1 MNRRHILAL
10 PLAGALAPLA
20 RPALGQSYPT
30 RPVRVVVPYPAGQG
44 TDIFGRRFAEFYQ
57 RRLGHPF
64 VVENRAG
71 AGGNIGSALVA
82 RAEPDGYTLLWGT
95 NATHAANEFMF
106 ASLGFDPVADF
117 VPIAAI
123 LSLGMVLYTGAESP
137 HRTLADLLAAAR
149 ARPGQVSIGVP
160 STTARVAAEILR
172 RAAGVEIQQVPYTG
186 SAQALTGA
194 LRGDVA
200 GVVDTIASSLGQV
213 QGGRIRP
220 LGVSLGSR
228 SGSLPDVPT
237 FREQGVDAE
246 VTAWNAFYA
255 PKGTPAEIVRA
266 LNEASNAALADPEL
280 RAGVI
285 RGGAEPLG
293 GTPADLLALMRAD
306 RAKWQPVIESLGL
319 RAS

>member
-1 MNRRHILAL
+1 MHRRTVLTL
-10 PLAGALAPLA
+10 PVAAALA
-20 RPALGQSYPT
+20 RPALAQAWPS
-30 RPVRVVVPYPAGQG
+30 RPVRIVVPYPAGQG
-44 TDIFGRRFAEFYQ
+44 TDLFARRFSEFYQ
-57 RRLGHPF
+57 RRLGQPF

-71 AGGNIGSALVA
+71 AGGNIGSVAVA
-82 RAEPDGYTLLWGT
+82 RAEADGYTLLWGT

-117 VPIAAI
+117 APIAAI
-123 LSLGMVLYTGAESP
+123 LSLGMLLYTGSESP
-137 HRTLADLLAAAR
+137 YRSLTDLIAAAR
-149 ARPGQVSIGVP
+149 ARPGSVSIGVP

-172 RAAGVEIQQVPYTG
+172 RAAGVEIQQVPYNG

-194 LRGDVA
+194 LRGDVQ

-220 LGVSLGSR
+220 LGVSLGQR

-246 VTAWNAFYA
+246 VTAWNAFFA
-255 PKGTPAEIVRA
+255 PKHTPPEVIRL
-266 LNEASNAALADPEL
+266 LNTASNAALADQEL
-280 RAGVI
+280 RAEI
-285 RGGAEPLG
+285 IQRGAEPLG
-293 GTPADLLALMRAD
+293 GTPEDLAALMRTD
-306 RAKWQPVIESLGL
+306 RAKWQPVIEALGL

>member
-1 MNRRHILAL
+1 MKRRHILAL
-10 PLAGALAPLA
+10 PLLAAAPPLV
-20 RPALGQSYPT
+20 RPALAQAWPART
-30 RPVRVVVPYPAGQG
+30 VRIVVPYPAGQG
-44 TDIFGRRFAEFYQ
+44 TDIFGRRFADYYQ
-57 RRLGHPF
+57 RRFGQPF

-71 AGGNIGSALVA
+71 AGGNIGTAVVA

-106 ASLGFDPVADF
+106 TSLGFDPVADF
-117 VPIAAI
+117 APIAAI
-123 LSLGMVLYTGAESP
+123 LSLGMLLYANQDSAIRSLG
-137 HRTLADLLAAAR
+137 DLIAAAR

-160 STTARVAAEILR
+160 STTSRVAAEILR
-172 RAAGVEIQQVPYTG
+172 RAAGVEIQQVPYNG

-194 LRGDVA
+194 LRGDVNA
-200 GVVDTIASSLGQV
+200 VVDTIASSLGTL

-220 LGVSLGSR
+220 LGVSLGRR

-246 VTAWNAFYA
+246 VTAWNAFFA

-266 LNEASNAALADPEL
+266 LNEASNAALADPAL
-280 RAGVI
+280 RAGIVAS
-285 RGGAEPLG
+285 GAEPLG
-293 GTPADLLALMRAD
+293 GTPEDLAALMRVD
-306 RAKWQPVIESLGL
+306 REKWKPIIESLGL

>member
-1 MNRRHILAL
+1 MERRYILAL
-10 PLAGALAPLA
+10 PLLAAAPPLA
-20 RPALGQSYPT
+20 LPALGQSWPA
-30 RPVRVVVPYPAGQG
+30 RPVRIVVPYPAGQG
-44 TDIFGRRFAEFYQ
+44 TDLFGRRFAEFYQ
-57 RRLGHPF
+57 RRFGQSF

-71 AGGNIGSALVA
+71 AGGNIGSAFVA
-82 RAEPDGYTLLWGT
+82 RAEPDGHTLLWGT
-95 NATHAANEFMF
+95 NASHAANEFMF
-106 ASLGFDPVADF
+106 SSLGFDPVADF
-117 VPIAAI
+117 SPIAAI
-123 LSLGMVLYTGAESP
+123 LSLGMVLYTGQETPLRS
-137 HRTLADLLAAAR
+137 LADLLVAAR
-149 ARPGQVSIGVP
+149 ARPGQISIGVP
-160 STTARVAAEILR
+160 STTARVTTEILR
-172 RAAGVEIQQVPYTG
+172 RAGGIELQQVPYSG

-194 LRGDVA
+194 LRGDVQ

-220 LGVSLGSR
+220 IGVSLGRR

-255 PKGTPAEIVRA
+255 PKGTPPEIVRM
-266 LNEASNAALADPEL
+266 LNEASNAALTDAEL

-293 GTPADLLALMRAD
+293 GTPEDLLELMRTD

>member
-1 MNRRHILAL
+1 MKRRNILAL
-10 PLAGALAPLA
+10 PLAAAAGSLA
-20 RPALGQSYPT
+20 RPALGQSWPS
-30 RPVRVVVPYPAGQG
+30 RPVRIVVPYPAGQG

-57 RRLGHPF
+57 RRLGQPF

-71 AGGNIGSALVA
+71 AGGNIGSAAVA

-106 ASLGFDPVADF
+106 ASLGYDPVTDF
-117 VPIAAI
+117 APIAAI
-123 LSLGMVLYTGAESP
+123 LSLGMLLYTGQDSGI
-137 HRTLADLLAAAR
+137 RSLADLVAAAR

-160 STTARVAAEILR
+160 STTSRVAAEILR
-172 RAAGVEIQQVPYTG
+172 RAAGVEIQQVPYNG

-194 LRGDVA
+194 LRGDVQ
-200 GVVDTIASSLGQV
+200 GVVDTIASTLGAL
-213 QGGRIRP
+213 QGSRIRP
-220 LGVSLGSR
+220 IGVSLGSR

-255 PKGTPAEIVRA
+255 PKGTPAEIVRT
-266 LNEASNAALADPEL
+266 LNEASNAALADPAL

-285 RGGAEPLG
+285 SGGAEPLG
-293 GTPADLLALMRAD
+293 GTPADLTALMRAD

>member
-1 MNRRHILAL
+1 MKRRHILAL
-10 PLAGALAPLA
+10 PLVAAAPPLA
-20 RPALGQSYPT
+20 RPALAQSWPA
-30 RPVRVVVPYPAGQG
+30 RPVRIVVPYPAGQG

-57 RRLGHPF
+57 RRLGQPF

-71 AGGNIGSALVA
+71 AGGNIGSAVVA

-117 VPIAAI
+117 APIAAI
-123 LSLGMVLYTGAESP
+123 LSLGMLLYTGQDSAIRS
-137 HRTLADLLAAAR
+137 LADLVAAAR

-160 STTARVAAEILR
+160 STTSRVAAEILR
-172 RAAGVEIQQVPYTG
+172 RAAGVEIQQVPYNG

-194 LRGDVA
+194 LRGDVQ
-200 GVVDTIASSLGQV
+200 GVVDTIASSLGAL
-213 QGGRIRP
+213 QGSRIRP

-255 PKGTPAEIVRA
+255 PKGTPAEIVRT
-266 LNEASNAALADPEL
+266 LNEASNAALADPAL

-285 RGGAEPLG
+285 SGGAEPLG
-293 GTPADLLALMRAD
+293 GTPADLAALMRTD

>member
-1 MNRRHILAL
+1 MKRRHILAL
-10 PLAGALAPLA
+10 PLLAAAPPLA
-20 RPALGQSYPT
+20 RPALAQAWPT
-30 RPVRVVVPYPAGQG
+30 RSVRIVVPYPAGQG
-44 TDIFGRRFAEFYQ
+44 TDIFGRRFAEYYQ
-57 RRLGHPF
+57 RRFGHPF

-71 AGGNIGSALVA
+71 AGGNIGSVVVA

-117 VPIAAI
+117 APIAAI
-123 LSLGMVLYTGAESP
+123 LNLGMLLYTNQESP
-137 HRTLADLLAAAR
+137 IRSLTDLIAAAR

-160 STTARVAAEILR
+160 STTSRVAAEILR
-172 RAAGVEIQQVPYTG
+172 RAAGVEIQQVPYNG

-194 LRGDVA
+194 LRGDVIA
-200 GVVDTIASSLGQV
+200 VVDTIASSLGTL

-220 LGVSLGSR
+220 LGVSLGRR

-237 FREQGVDAE
+237 FREQGIDAE
-246 VTAWNAFYA
+246 VTAWNAFFA
-255 PKGTPAEIVRA
+255 PKGTPVEIVRA
-266 LNEASNAALADPEL
+266 LNEASNAALADPAL

-285 RGGAEPLG
+285 AAGAEPLG
-293 GTPADLLALMRAD
+293 GTPEDLVTLMRVD

>member
-1 MNRRHILAL
+1 MKRRYILAL
-10 PLAGALAPLA
+10 PLLAAAPPLA
-20 RPALGQSYPT
+20 LPALGQSWPA
-30 RPVRVVVPYPAGQG
+30 RPVRIVVPYPAGQG
-44 TDIFGRRFAEFYQ
+44 TDLFGRRFAEFYQ
-57 RRLGHPF
+57 RRVGQAF

-71 AGGNIGSALVA
+71 AGGNIGSAFVA
-82 RAEPDGYTLLWGT
+82 RAEPDGHTLLWGT
-95 NATHAANEFMF
+95 NASHAANEFMF
-106 ASLGFDPVADF
+106 SSLGFDPVADF
-117 VPIAAI
+117 SPIAAI
-123 LSLGMVLYTGAESP
+123 LSLGMVLYTGQETPLRS
-137 HRTLADLLAAAR
+137 LADLLVAAR
-149 ARPGQVSIGVP
+149 ARPGQISIGVP
-160 STTARVAAEILR
+160 STTARVTTEILR
-172 RAAGVEIQQVPYTG
+172 RAGGIELQQVPYSG

-194 LRGDVA
+194 LRGDVQ

-220 LGVSLGSR
+220 IGVSLGRR

-255 PKGTPAEIVRA
+255 PKGTPPEIVRM
-266 LNEASNAALADPEL
+266 LNEASNAALTDAEL

-293 GTPADLLALMRAD
+293 GTPEDLLELMRTD